1 MIYKIRKIIAARI
14 LKCSPKRV
22 KLDPDEMAEIKE
34 AITKDDLRGLIK
46 DNVIRMIP
54 KKGVSRVRAKE
65 KQKKKSRG
73 QGTGLGK
80 RKGKATARTPKK
92 EKWMNSIRLQR
103 KFLKELKD
111 KELLTTKTYRNL
123 YMKAKGGFFR
133 SKRHITIY
141 INEHKLVEKKQ
152 VKGTDNGKKE

>member
-1 MIYKIRKIIAARI
+1 MIYKIRKKIAARI

-65 KQKKKSRG
+65 KQKKNT
-73 QGTGLGK
+73 Q
-80 RKGKATARTPKK
+80 
-92 EKWMNSIRLQR
+92 ENH
-103 KFLKELKD
+103 
-111 KELLTTKTYRNL
+111 TTKCHQTR
-123 YMKAKGGFFR
+123 
-133 SKRHITIY
+133 
-141 INEHKLVEKKQ
+141 EEKIRE
-152 VKGTDNGKKE
+152 VA

>member
-1 MIYKIRKIIAARI
+1 MIYKIRKKIAARL

-22 KLDPDEMAEIKE
+22 KLDPNEMAEIKE

-46 DNVIRMIP
+46 DNVIQRIP

-65 KQKKKSRG
+65 KQKKKARG

-92 EKWMNSIRLQR
+92 KKWMNAIRLQR

-111 KELLTTKTYRNL
+111 KEMLTTKTYRNL
-123 YMKAKGGFFR
+123 YMKSKGGFFR

-141 INEHKLVEKKQ
+141 MNEHNLIEKKQ
-152 VKGTDNGKKE
+152 VKGTNNGKKE